1 MLVRSSSR
9 NLRSVLDIFVWIKE
23 GQTMEKWEYKIT
35 RVILS
40 NQVSFNET
48 QNEVNDKIN
57 EKQVREFNQKGED
70 GWELVQILPRS
81 KEDKFHVDLAMW
93 KRRK

>member
-1 MLVRSSSR
+1 M
-9 NLRSVLDIFVWIKE
+9 D
-23 GQTMEKWEYKIT
+23 KWEYKVT

-40 NQVSFNET
+40 NQISFNET

-57 EKQVREFNQKGED
+57 DKQLIEFNRIGEN
-70 GWELVQILPRS
+70 GWELIQILPRT

-93 KRRK
+93 KRKKLI

>member
-1 MLVRSSSR
+1 M
-9 NLRSVLDIFVWIKE
+9 D
-23 GQTMEKWEYKIT
+23 KWEYKVS

-57 EKQVREFNQKGED
+57 EKQVRN
-70 GWELVQILPRS
+70 LT
-81 KEDKFHVDLAMW
+81 
-93 KRRK
+93 

>member
-1 MLVRSSSR
+1 
-9 NLRSVLDIFVWIKE
+9 
-23 GQTMEKWEYKIT
+23 MEKWEYRVT

-57 EKQVREFNQKGED
+57 DKQVREFNQKGED
-70 GWELVQILPRS
+70 SWELVQILPRS

-93 KRRK
+93 KRRKRG

>member
-1 MLVRSSSR
+1 
-9 NLRSVLDIFVWIKE
+9 
-23 GQTMEKWEYKIT
+23 MEIWEYKVT

-40 NQVSFNET
+40 NQVSFNEV

-57 EKQVREFNQKGED
+57 DKQVRDFNQNGGD
-70 GWELVQILPRS
+70 GWELIQILPRS

-93 KRRK
+93 KRRR

>member
-1 MLVRSSSR
+1 
-9 NLRSVLDIFVWIKE
+9 
-23 GQTMEKWEYKIT
+23 MEIWEYKVT

-40 NQVSFNET
+40 NQVSFNEV

-57 EKQVREFNQKGED
+57 DKQVRDFNQNGGD
-70 GWELVQILPRS
+70 GWELIQILPRS

>member
-1 MLVRSSSR
+1 
-9 NLRSVLDIFVWIKE
+9 
-23 GQTMEKWEYKIT
+23 MEIWEYKIT

-40 NQVSFNET
+40 NQVSFNEV

-57 EKQVREFNQKGED
+57 DKQVRDFNQNGGD
-70 GWELVQILPRS
+70 GWELIQILPRS

-93 KRRK
+93 KRRR

>member
-1 MLVRSSSR
+1 M
-9 NLRSVLDIFVWIKE
+9 D
-23 GQTMEKWEYKIT
+23 KWEYKVS
-35 RVILS
+35 RVIFS
-40 NQVSFNET
+40 NQISFNET

-57 EKQVREFNQKGED
+57 NKQITEFNSIGEN

-93 KRRK
+93 KRKKFIQSIIINKFAKIFIYDDALRV